1 MMGGMAD
8 FSFSP
13 LVSINTASKH
23 IASCGLMYDSFMLV
37 TELPTCNSLGLP
49 HDIKVVAAAFDVKV
63 RRYAIPTL
71 WWRRVRLPRAEEAQL
86 CHFVWRAL
94 LLHEVPVQK
103 QMSTCSRQFMVM
115 TLTDTALQRPWPD
128 RGGWA
133 ADRDL

>member
-1 MMGGMAD
+1 
-8 FSFSP
+8 
-13 LVSINTASKH
+13 
-23 IASCGLMYDSFMLV
+23 MLV
-37 TELPTCNSLGLP
+37 TETTDIYNSLGLP
-49 HDIKVVAAAFDVKV
+49 HDIKVVASAFDVKV
-63 RRYAIPTL
+63 RRYAIPTM